1 MLMKYLKQYLW
12 VVLALLMAAVA
23 LVFPRGWFYLKD
35 AASLNRTHG
44 EELSP
49 LMVTELDHSYER
61 DIYERMKAYNLAQ
74 NTDGLLCS
82 SKEIDSSNASLW
94 ENISQAEDNQLM
106 DALRTMKYVL
116 MWGEKGMEVSIES
129 CSQHV
134 IMRQSDGQILLVVN
148 DIRLVKDDGRHMEL
162 LLDAVDG
169 TIYYLESEEI
179 HSAHRMWDWS
189 EDIAWD
195 WWYIVNQ
202 AYQAQ
207 DVKWADVT
215 VDEETVKEMY
225 SDWDKKAINSER
237 FDELINMESDD
248 WSDEE
253 KNSLLWIRIHSEGW
267 PCIWTKCTRN
277 KDTYCCMLSYGELSN
292 GWTMEI
298 EEQEEEFHYRIQ
310 LGMYHVV
317 NAIPE
322 LAQRVSLTEYYEI
335 YQEE

>member
-23 LVFPRGWFYLKD
+23 LSVPRGWFALKD

-44 EELSP
+44 ETLSP

-61 DIYERMKAYNLAQ
+61 DVNERVRAYNLAQ

-82 SKEIDSSNASLW
+82 SKEIDPSNASLW
-94 ENISQAEDNQLM
+94 ENISQAQDNPLM
-106 DALRTMKYVL
+106 DALRGRKYVL
-116 MWGEKGMEVSIES
+116 IWEDKGMEASIES
-129 CSQHV
+129 GTQHV
-134 IMRQSDGQILLVVN
+134 IMRRSDGQILLVVN
-148 DIRLVKDDGRHMEL
+148 DIRLVKDDGCHMEL

-179 HSAHRMWDWS
+179 HSVHRMWDWS

-195 WWYIVNQ
+195 WWWLLNQ
-202 AYQAQ
+202 AYQA
-207 DVKWADVT
+207 DDAKWADMT
-215 VDEETVKEMY
+215 DDEKPTKEMY
-225 SDWDKKAINSER
+225 IDWEENVAKTDKSSEINYMDSVT
-237 FDELINMESDD
+237 

-253 KNSLLWIRIHSEGW
+253 KNAVRWIRIYSEGW
-267 PCIWTKCTRN
+267 PCIWTKCTPS
-277 KDTYCCMLSYGELSN
+277 KDTYCCMLGFGELSN
-292 GWTMEI
+292 GWTMEM

-317 NAIPE
+317 KAIPE
-322 LAQRVSLTEYYEI
+322 LAQRVSLTEYDQI

>member
-23 LVFPRGWFYLKD
+23 LAFPRGWFALKD

-49 LMVTELDHSYER
+49 LMVTELDHSYEK
-61 DIYERMKAYNLAQ
+61 DVNERIRAYNLAQ

-106 DALRTMKYVL
+106 DALRTSKYVRML
-116 MWGEKGMEVSIES
+116 GDEGMEASIES
-129 CSQHV
+129 CTQHV
-134 IMRQSDGQILLVVN
+134 IMRQSDGQILLVAN
-148 DIRLVKDDGRHMEL
+148 DIRLVNDDGRHMEL

-179 HSAHRMWDWS
+179 HSVHRMWDWS
-189 EDIAWD
+189 EDIAWN
-195 WWYIVNQ
+195 WWWIANK
-202 AYQAQ
+202 AYQTD

-215 VDEETVKEMY
+215 VDEEMTKEMY
-225 SDWDKKAINSER
+225 TDWEKNVAQAGEFN
-237 FDELINMESDD
+237 LNYMESGD

-253 KNSLLWIRIHSEGW
+253 KSVVRWIRIYSEGW
-267 PCIWTKCTRN
+267 PCIWTKCTQG
-277 KDTYCCMLSYGELSN
+277 KDTYCCMLGFGELSN
-292 GWTMEI
+292 GWTMEM
-298 EEQEEEFHYRIQ
+298 EQQEEEFHYRIQ

-322 LAQRVSLTEYYEI
+322 LAQRVSLTEYDQI